1 MEGGQGPALV
11 HLHGAGGLR
20 LSRAHDL
27 FAKQFRVI
35 AFEIPGFGASAEN
48 TKTQGMPELAATM
61 GAAAD
66 ALGLDRYNLMGTSF
80 GSKAALWLAL
90 QQPERVLALVLQSPA
105 AIRQKGA
112 RPSSGT
118 PAERARQLYAHP
130 ERMPPLPAADPVIQ
144 AKQQTLV
151 WRL

>member
-1 MEGGQGPALV
+1 MEAGEGPALV

-20 LSRAHDL
+20 LTPAHDL

-35 AFEIPGFGASAEN
+35 AFEMPGFGASSEN
-48 TKTQGMPELAATM
+48 TKTQTMSELAATM
-61 GAAAD
+61 AAAIEK
-66 ALGLDRYNLMGTSF
+66 LGLDRYNLMGTSF
-80 GSKAALWLAL
+80 GGKTALWLSV
-90 QQPERVLALVLQSPA
+90 QQPERVLAVVLEAPA

-130 ERMPPLPAADPVIQ
+130 ERMPPLPELDPAIA
-144 AKQQTLV
+144 AKQ
-151 WRL
+151 